1 MSQNEFNQDI
11 PVFFEDGGDGRGAF
25 AKQPKREPPPFF
37 ASEKAL
43 LAGLKGVPVSE
54 ASLRISQFAFRTNGV
69 VSGDEEA
76 RAAWKADY
84 RRIMHKWRAAQS
96 HIAK

>member
-1 MSQNEFNQDI
+1 MSRNELDQDI
-11 PVFFEDGGDGRGAF
+11 PVFFEDDGRPSGPWP
-25 AKQPKREPPPFF
+25 KQPKREPPPFF

-76 RAAWKADY
+76 RAGWKADY
-84 RRIMHKWRAAQS
+84 RRIMEKWRRGA
-96 HIAK
+96 